1 MTREEKI
8 TRIFLYFAFCSS
20 LGLCSYA
27 CDDPYVAGLT
37 SFLCFAF
44 CFALMLMLSC
54 EQGFSFQCLLA
65 FSLNA
70 YDQLDHNRS
79 HFSQDGVTESA
90 LDKLTTNKDAVFMF
104 V

>member
-44 CFALMLMLSC
+44 MLILMLSS
-54 EQGFSFQCLLA
+54 EPGFNFQCLLA
-65 FSLNA
+65 FSLNV